1 MWYGSDNMRGAL
13 FMLGSMTAF
22 TLNDACM
29 KALGGTVPLFQAIF
43 LRGIAV
49 SLFLAALAWWMGAF
63 KARISRRDRGLIAI
77 RSACEAAVA
86 WFFITALFNMPIAN
100 VTAILQVLP
109 LTVALAAW
117 LFLAEPLGWRRLLA
131 IVIGLAGVLLI
142 VRPGTDGFT
151 IYSVYAL
158 VAVALI
164 TLREIV
170 TRKIEG
176 QVPSMAIALAAA
188 LAVTVFGGLGALGGA
203 WVPLDGPAGLKLA
216 GSACFIMAAYIFS
229 VMAMRIGDVSFAAPF
244 RYSGLLVALILG
256 VLVFNEWPS
265 GLTLLGAAIV
275 VGTGLFT
282 LYRERLAMRPAR
294 PRPVR

>member
-13 FMLGSMTAF
+13 FMLGSMAAF

-29 KALGGTVPLFQAIF
+29 KALGGAVPLFQAIF

-49 SLFLAALAWWMGAF
+49 SLFLAALAWWLGAF
-63 KARISRRDRGLIAI
+63 GPRISRRDWGLIAI

-142 VRPGTDGFT
+142 VRPGTEGFT

-158 VAVALI
+158 IAVALI

-176 QVPSMAIALAAA
+176 QVPSMTIALSAA
-188 LAVTVFGGLGALGGA
+188 LAVTVFGGLGALGGVWA
-203 WVPLDGPAGLKLA
+203 PLDGPTSLKLA
-216 GSACFIMAAYIFS
+216 GSVFFIMAAYVFS

-256 VLVFNEWPS
+256 ALVFDEWPS

-282 LYRERLAMRPAR
+282 LYRERLAMRPGR
-294 PRPVR
+294 PRQAR

>member
-63 KARISRRDRGLIAI
+63 EARISRRDRGLIAI

-203 WVPLDGPAGLKLA
+203 WVPLDGPAGLRLA

-256 VLVFNEWPS
+256 VLVFDEWPS